1 MQDLYPQ
8 YRPLLFSLAYRMLG
22 TAMDAEDMVQET
34 FLAFAEVNDER
45 KLGIANVRAYLCK
58 MLTNRCVDFL
68 RSAKHRREVYVGVW
82 LPEPV
87 VFRNVRSDHDPLH
100 ELLWRDDL
108 SMAYLMMMETLS
120 PTERAVFVL
129 REAYQY
135 DYAEISELVD
145 KEEAN
150 CRKIYSRVKNKL
162 GVELEAC
169 RVDYAQ
175 DQAMLN
181 RFLAAFST
189 GDAGQLLKLLA
200 PDATLYSDGGGNVQ
214 AAIRPIVSGPHV
226 LAFLQG
232 ITRKSAANSSM
243 EFVTING
250 QPGLLFRMNGQVD
263 STFCFHQKEG
273 LIQSVYLVRNPEKL
287 TAIQ

>member
-1 MQDLYPQ
+1 
-8 YRPLLFSLAYRMLG
+8 LFSLAYRMLG
-22 TAMDAEDMVQET
+22 TVTDAEDMVQET
-34 FLAFAEVNDER
+34 FVAFAGIHSER
-45 KLGIANVRAYLCK
+45 KVSIANVRAYLCK

-68 RSAKHRREVYVGVW
+68 RTAKHRREVYIGTW
-82 LPEPV
+82 LPEPI
-87 VFRNVRSDHDPLH
+87 VFRNERSAHDPLH

-108 SMAYLMMMETLS
+108 SIAYLMLMETLN

-135 DYAEISELVD
+135 DYAEISELVG

-162 GVELEAC
+162 GSELAER

-175 DQAMLN
+175 DQVMLG

-189 GDAGQLLKLLA
+189 GDTEQLLQLLA
-200 PDATLYSDGGGNVQ
+200 ADVTLYSDGGGKVQ

-232 ITRKSAANSSM
+232 ISRKFDANTTM

-250 QPGLLFRMNGQVD
+250 QPGLLFRTDGQVN
-263 STFCFHQKEG
+263 STFCFHQKNG
-273 LIQSVYLVRNPEKL
+273 LIHSIYIVRNPDKL